1 MVSEQPTGENV
12 CALCRAENS
21 LGNTS
26 EFLDEM
32 LVGESSVKKN
42 FKRNLS
48 ITSSADQKKL

>member
-1 MVSEQPTGENV
+1 
-12 CALCRAENS
+12 LCRAENN

-32 LVGESSVKKN
+32 LVTKDSGKKN

-48 ITSSADQKKL
+48 LASSADQKKM